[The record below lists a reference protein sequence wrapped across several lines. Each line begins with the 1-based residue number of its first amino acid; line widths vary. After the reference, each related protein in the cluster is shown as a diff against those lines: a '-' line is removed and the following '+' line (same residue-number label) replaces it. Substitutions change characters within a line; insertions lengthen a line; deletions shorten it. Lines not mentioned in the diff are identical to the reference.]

1 MKTLILA
8 SLLALTAV
16 SGVVVASQSAVAEP
30 CPSCSGPPSNVRGR

>member
-16 SGVVVASQSAVAEP
+16 ATTQPAGAGS
-30 CPSCSGPPSNVRGR
+30 PPGHTGYVGR